1 MKNLFL
7 IFFLK
12 ISICLFGQS
21 TIIVNQKNGKK
32 LEVAKSDLANE
43 MTWNTAKKVSEKL
56 EAGWRMP
63 TREEL
68 NELYLNKDEIGERI
82 IYLAN

>member
-7 IFFLK
+7 IFFLI

-21 TIIVNQKNGKK
+21 TIIIKQKNGKK
-32 LEVAKSDLANE
+32 LEVAKSDLTNG
-43 MTWNTAKKVSEKL
+43 MTWKTAKKVCEKL
-56 EAGWRMP
+56 GPGWRIP

-68 NELYLNKDEIGERI
+68 NELYFK
-82 IYLAN
+82 